1 MLILSEAAL
10 KYAVDVCI
18 ERKSNII
25 IAVSDSMECKCVSE
39 KLDEIIEYKDYFQKK
54 THGLLYATY
63 CYKNGSVIAIIPA
76 TSSARG
82 YRCNVLIIQREILDT
97 PEQDRFL
104 AMEFLGYGEWYQ
116 WDKENTKSN

>member
-10 KYAVDVCI
+10 RYAVDICI

-25 IAVSDSMECKCVSE
+25 IAVCDSMECKRVSE
-39 KLDEIIEYKDYFQKK
+39 RLDEIIEHKDYFQKK
-54 THGLLYATY
+54 APGLPYAIY
-63 CYKNGSVIAIIPA
+63 RHKNGSVIEIVPA

-97 PEQDRFL
+97 PDQDRFL

-116 WDKENTKSN
+116 WNKENTKLN

>member
-1 MLILSEAAL
+1 M
-10 KYAVDVCI
+10 K
-18 ERKSNII
+18 
-25 IAVSDSMECKCVSE
+25 CKCVSE

-54 THGLLYATY
+54 TLGLPYATY
-63 CYKNGSVIAIIPA
+63 RYKNGSVIDIIPA